1 MSTIESDKSE
11 LVEIE
16 EVFFIF
22 CTQQKL
28 LKVIDIATQVTK
40 EMSIAELPA
49 ESRIELTKRLT
60 KEYLMTVDVSFG
72 RSYHR
77 QEICDTLRKLVG
89 VMDNYRESYRVGSIP
104 YLDKMI
110 DILESGIPESR
121 VHLDPPQRKM

>member
-16 EVFFIF
+16 EVFFII

-40 EMSIAELPA
+40 EMSIAELPS

-89 VMDNYRESYRVGSIP
+89 VMDNYRESYRVDSIP

-110 DILESGIPESR
+110 DILESGIPESP
-121 VHLDPPQRKM
+121 VHLDPPQRKI

>member
-40 EMSIAELPA
+40 EMSIAELPS

-89 VMDNYRESYRVGSIP
+89 VMDNYRESYRVDSIP

-110 DILESGIPESR
+110 DILESGIPESPD
-121 VHLDPPQRKM
+121 HLDPPQRKI